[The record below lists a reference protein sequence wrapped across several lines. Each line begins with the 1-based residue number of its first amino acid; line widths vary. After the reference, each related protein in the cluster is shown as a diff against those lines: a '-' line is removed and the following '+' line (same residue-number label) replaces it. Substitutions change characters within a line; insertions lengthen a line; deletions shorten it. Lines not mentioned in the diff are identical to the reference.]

1 MKLFGFEI
9 GNPKKQQANLQQQ
22 EGPSAKTFALP
33 QNEDGAVTVAGA
45 GYYGTYV
52 DLDGTFRNETQLIT
66 KYRELAIQPEME
78 TALDEKIGRAH
89 V

>member
-9 GNPKKQQANLQQQ
+9 GNAKKDTEAEDQSANQK
-22 EGPSAKTFALP
+22 SFALP
-33 QNEDGAVTVAGA
+33 QKDDGAVTVAGA

-66 KYRELAIQPEME
+66 KYRELAIRSEEHTSELQS
-78 TALDEKIGRAH
+78 H
-89 V
+89 